1 MFELFFQKYKLTFCK
16 GGIKSLTITELIML
30 FVLFASSLS
39 ILYFSILKIYLFGF
53 LISSAIIIIDTIVM
67 LIYQKRKQSKIID
80 NQIANYKEGIIK
92 ELIELLKQEQFNLY
106 TLDGLDWMIK
116 SCQEHIE
123 SKKETAS
130 LISTAIFPVFTLAY
144 GVAINSMSAEE
155 IAVITTAF
163 IILIIIINILYKYV
177 IYELVELI
185 QNPDKSLYLSLKNE
199 LEYIKIQF
207 QDRNINEQ
215 Q

>member
-1 MFELFFQKYKLTFCK
+1 MFELFFQKYKLTFYK
-16 GGIKSLTITELIML
+16 GGIKCLTITELIML

-39 ILYFSILKIYLFGF
+39 ILCFSILKIYLFGF
-53 LISSAIIIIDTIVM
+53 LVSSAIIMIDTIVM
-67 LIYQKRKQSKIID
+67 LIYEKRKQSKIID
-80 NQIANYKEGIIK
+80 NQIANYKEGVK

-116 SCQEHIE
+116 CCQEHIE

-144 GVAINSMSAEE
+144 GVAINSMSTEE

-163 IILIIIINILYKYV
+163 IILIIILNILYKYV

-185 QNPDKSLYLSLKNE
+185 QNPDKSLYLSLKND

-215 Q
+215 